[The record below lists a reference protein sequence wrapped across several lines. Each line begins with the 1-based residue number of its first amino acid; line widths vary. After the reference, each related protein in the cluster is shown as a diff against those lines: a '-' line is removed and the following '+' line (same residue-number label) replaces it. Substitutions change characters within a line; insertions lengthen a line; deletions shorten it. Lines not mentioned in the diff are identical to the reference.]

1 MTPPRSWLR
10 LLLLPVFLA
19 VGEKQAAAQVGT
31 VSTAKVVSLAATKT
45 GKLTMGVIS
54 GAAQTLANLTD
65 NTTNNFPTPVVIQT
79 QWDLNPGQTG
89 SVNVIG
95 WFSVPT
101 QALLNG
107 ATGTS
112 IPSSRLKGQLSPG
125 APAPTSYPAAFTAFT
140 QNAVGGIG
148 TAGGSLRLFSI
159 NITGANKTVTRTDN
173 LNLQIDL
180 TGAAILPPGTYS
192 GTLNIE
198 AVTQ

>member
-1 MTPPRSWLR
+1 MTLHRPWLR
-10 LLLLPVFLA
+10 LLLLTALVA
-19 VGEKQAAAQVGT
+19 VPEEQAAAQAGT
-31 VSTAKVVSLAATKT
+31 VSTARIVALAATKT

-54 GAAQTLANLTD
+54 GAAQTLGTLTD

-95 WFSVPT
+95 WFGTPS
-101 QALLNG
+101 QALTNG
-107 ATGTS
+107 VGTN
-112 IPSSRLKGQLSPG
+112 IPSSRMKGKLTPG
-125 APAPTSYPAAFTAFT
+125 APAPTSFPATFTAFT

-148 TAGGSLRLFSI
+148 TAGGSLRLFQI
-159 NITGANKTVTRTDN
+159 NISGANKTQTRTDN
-173 LNLQIDL
+173 LSLQLDL
-180 TGAAILPPGTYS
+180 TGAGVLPPGTYS

>member
-1 MTPPRSWLR
+1 MTLHRPWLR
-10 LLLLPVFLA
+10 LLLLTALVA
-19 VGEKQAAAQVGT
+19 VPEEQAAAQAGT
-31 VSTAKVVSLAATKT
+31 VSTARIVSLAATKT

-54 GAAQTLANLTD
+54 GAAQTLGTLTD

-95 WFSVPT
+95 WFATPS
-101 QALLNG
+101 QALTNG
-107 ATGTS
+107 VGTN
-112 IPSSRLKGQLSPG
+112 IPSSRMKGMLTPG
-125 APAPTSYPAAFTAFT
+125 APAPTSFPATFTAFT

-148 TAGGSLRLFSI
+148 TAGGSLRLFQM
-159 NITGANKTVTRTDN
+159 NISGANKTQTRTDN
-173 LNLQIDL
+173 LSLQLDL
-180 TGAAILPPGTYS
+180 TGAGVLPPGTYS

>member
-10 LLLLPVFLA
+10 LLLLSVLLA
-19 VGEKQAAAQVGT
+19 AGEEQAAAQVGT

-54 GAAQTLANLTD
+54 GSAQTLASLTD

-95 WFSVPT
+95 WFSVPA

-125 APAPTSYPAAFTAFT
+125 APAPTSYPAMFTAFT

-159 NITGANKTVTRTDN
+159 NIAGANKTVTRTDN

>member
-1 MTPPRSWLR
+1 MTPPRSWPR
-10 LLLLPVFLA
+10 LLLLPVVLT
-19 VGEKQAAAQVGT
+19 VGAERAAAQVGT
-31 VSTAKVVSLAATKT
+31 VSTARIVSLAATKT
-45 GKLTMGVIS
+45 GNLTMGVIS
-54 GAAQTLANLTD
+54 GAAQTLASLTD

-89 SVNVIG
+89 SVNVVG
-95 WFSVPT
+95 WFSVPG
-101 QALLNG
+101 QALFST

-125 APAPTSYPAAFTAFT
+125 APAPTSYPAVFTAFT

-148 TAGGSLRLFSI
+148 SAGGSLRLFSI
-159 NITGANKTVTRTDN
+159 NVTGTNKTATRTDN

-180 TGAAILPPGTYS
+180 TGAPILPPGTYS

-198 AVTQ
+198 AITQ

>member
-10 LLLLPVFLA
+10 LLLLPAFLA
-19 VGEKQAAAQVGT
+19 AGEQQAVAQVGT
-31 VSTAKVVSLAATKT
+31 VSTAKIVSLAATKT

-54 GAAQTLANLTD
+54 GAAQTLASLTD
-65 NTTNNFPTPVVIQT
+65 NTTNNFPSPVVIQT

-95 WFSVPT
+95 WFSVPA

-107 ATGTS
+107 ATGTG

-125 APAPTSYPAAFTAFT
+125 AFT

-159 NITGANKTVTRTDN
+159 TITGTNKTATRTDN
-173 LNLQIDL
+173 LSLQIDL
-180 TGAAILPPGTYS
+180 TGAPILSPGTYS

>member
-1 MTPPRSWLR
+1 MTLHRPWLR
-10 LLLLPVFLA
+10 LLLLTALVA
-19 VGEKQAAAQVGT
+19 VPEEQAAAQAGT
-31 VSTAKVVSLAATKT
+31 VSTARIVSLAATKT

-54 GAAQTLANLTD
+54 GAAQTLGTLTD

-95 WFSVPT
+95 WFATPS
-101 QALLNG
+101 QALTNG
-107 ATGTS
+107 VGTN
-112 IPSSRLKGQLSPG
+112 IPSSRMKGMLTPG
-125 APAPTSYPAAFTAFT
+125 APAPTSFAATFTAFT

-148 TAGGSLRLFSI
+148 TAGGSLRLFQI
-159 NITGANKTVTRTDN
+159 NISGANKTQTRTDN
-173 LNLQIDL
+173 LSLQLDL
-180 TGAAILPPGTYS
+180 TGAGVLPPGTYS

>member
-1 MTPPRSWLR
+1 MTLHRPWLR
-10 LLLLPVFLA
+10 LLLLTALVA
-19 VGEKQAAAQVGT
+19 VAEEQAAAQAGT
-31 VSTAKVVSLAATKT
+31 VSTARVVSLAATKT

-54 GAAQTLANLTD
+54 GAAQTLPALTD

-95 WFSVPT
+95 WFATPT
-101 QALLNG
+101 QALTNG
-107 ATGTS
+107 AGTN
-112 IPSSRLKGQLSPG
+112 IPSSRMKGQLTPG
-125 APAPTSYPAAFTAFT
+125 APAPTSYPATFTAFT

-148 TAGGSLRLFSI
+148 TAGGSLRLFQI
-159 NITGANKTVTRTDN
+159 NISGSNKIQTRTDN
-173 LNLQIDL
+173 LSLQLDL
-180 TGAAILPPGTYS
+180 TGAGVLPPGTYS

>member
-1 MTPPRSWLR
+1 MTLHRPWLR
-10 LLLLPVFLA
+10 LLLLTALVA
-19 VGEKQAAAQVGT
+19 VTEEQAAAQAGT
-31 VSTAKVVSLAATKT
+31 VSTARVVSLAATKT

-54 GAAQTLANLTD
+54 GAAQTLPALTD

-95 WFSVPT
+95 WFATPS
-101 QALLNG
+101 QALTNG
-107 ATGTS
+107 AGTN
-112 IPSSRLKGQLSPG
+112 IPSSRMKGQLTPG
-125 APAPTSYPAAFTAFT
+125 APAPTSYPATFTAFT

-148 TAGGSLRLFSI
+148 TAGGSLRLFQI
-159 NITGANKTVTRTDN
+159 NISGSNKIQTRTDN
-173 LNLQIDL
+173 LSLQLDL
-180 TGAAILPPGTYS
+180 TGAGVLPPGTYS

>member
-1 MTPPRSWLR
+1 MTLHRPWLR
-10 LLLLPVFLA
+10 LLFLA
-19 VGEKQAAAQVGT
+19 ALAAAPEEQAAAQAGS
-31 VSTAKVVSLAATKT
+31 VSTARIVSLAATKT

-54 GAAQTLANLTD
+54 GAAQTLGTLTD

-95 WFSVPT
+95 WFATPS
-101 QALLNG
+101 QALTNG
-107 ATGTS
+107 VGTN
-112 IPSSRLKGQLSPG
+112 IPSSRMKGKLTPG
-125 APAPTSYPAAFTAFT
+125 APAPTSFPATFTAFT

-148 TAGGSLRLFSI
+148 TAGGSLGLFQI
-159 NITGANKTVTRTDN
+159 NISGANKIQTRTDN
-173 LNLQIDL
+173 LSLQLDL
-180 TGAAILPPGTYS
+180 TGAGVLPPGTYS